1 MKSTHVIL
9 IIVLLSAFGCSDN
22 YNSNNDSKIK
32 PEASFSFRGNASAT
46 LKMATTDTCTL
57 FNTSVNADSS
67 TWTLGDGRTLKTRQ
81 IVLSYS
87 KAGTYTLKLKV
98 RKFDGQTAEIS
109 KTVVVVNRILKKIII
124 DKVQWDT
131 TIVSQGWPTT
141 NKVDI
146 YFQIQLYTDNTM
158 KPKGIYPN
166 CPVLYIS
173 PVFKN
178 IVSNYFP
185 PTYAPIEITLKDKF
199 VLEKSLL
206 SKAPGTSGLNN
217 LYILSV
223 MGVDAAGKTYCLVN
237 NVWYNLDLDLQDD
250 WAGNKFSATANF
262 LTSFK
267 LICAYE

>member
-1 MKSTHVIL
+1 MKANHVL
-9 IIVLLSAFGCSDN
+9 FIIALLFAVGCTDH
-22 YNSNNDSKIK
+22 YNSNRDSEVK
-32 PEASFSFRGNASAT
+32 PEASFSFRGNTSAT
-46 LKMATTDTCTL
+46 LKMATNDTCTL

-81 IVLSYS
+81 IVLSYPKS
-87 KAGTYTLKLKV
+87 GTYTVKLKV

-109 KTVVVVNRILKKIII
+109 KTVVVVDRILKKIII

-166 CPVLYIS
+166 CPVLYKS
-173 PVFKN
+173 PVIKN
-178 IVSNYFP
+178 IVSNYVP
-185 PTYAPIEITLKDKF
+185 PTYAPIEITLTDKF

-206 SKAPGTSGLNN
+206 SKATGASGLNN

-237 NVWYNLDLDLQDD
+237 NVWYNLDLDLNDD
-250 WAGNKFSATANF
+250 WTGNKFSATANF